1 MDTDILVSIVSSHG
15 AYSTR
20 QYLLKDSFW
29 NNITILCNNVCEEF
43 VYTITEE
50 KRMVSKKIALEE
62 AKKIRATGKNAKIV
76 LISKG
81 LGPGVK
87 TYMIMTSKRK

>member
-1 MDTDILVSIVSSHG
+1 
-15 AYSTR
+15 
-20 QYLLKDSFW
+20 
-29 NNITILCNNVCEEF
+29 
-43 VYTITEE
+43 
-50 KRMVSKKIALEE
+50 MVSKKIALEE